1 MNKGKAKILIT
12 FALVVA
18 LATTPTLSL
27 INKANANA
35 ESAESEKLYDIETIY
50 PLSTVV
56 TDVNYDTDIV
66 TCTDFNGNEWTFEG
80 CEDWQEGD
88 RASLLMFNNDTE
100 IIYDD
105 VILKAHYNGWV
116 Y

>member
-1 MNKGKAKILIT
+1 MKKVKLLII

-27 INKANANA
+27 IDKANAKKA
-35 ESAESEKLYDIETIY
+35 KLYDIETIY

-56 TDVNYDTDIV
+56 TDVNYKKDTV
-66 TCTDFNGNEWTFEG
+66 TCVDFNGNEWQFEG

-88 RASLLMFNNDTE
+88 RASLLMFNNDTVY
-100 IIYDD
+100 IYDD
-105 VILKAHYNGWV
+105 VIIKAHYNGWV

>member
-1 MNKGKAKILIT
+1 MKKAKILIT

-27 INKANANA
+27 IDKANAKKA
-35 ESAESEKLYDIETIY
+35 KAKLYDIETIY

-56 TDVNYDTDIV
+56 TDVNYKKDTV
-66 TCTDFNGNEWTFEG
+66 TCVDFNGNEWSFKG

-88 RASLLMFNNDTE
+88 RASLLMFNNDTVY
-100 IIYDD
+100 IYDD
-105 VILKAHYNGWV
+105 VIIKAEYNGWV